1 MNYTCT
7 LNPSIDYIMHVDS
20 FKAEDLNR
28 ATETA
33 YFAGGKGINVSRL
46 LKRLDVETTALG
58 YIGGFTG
65 AFIRETL
72 ENAGIEHQFIEIN
85 EPTRVN
91 VKLKSGGETEINGPG
106 PSITTE
112 QLALLFEQ
120 IKSLGKQDALVAAG
134 NAPGSVPAD
143 IYARMADICEE
154 NGTRF
159 IADTSSAALRD
170 LIGKRMFLVKPN
182 HHELGELFDT
192 TISSIEDIVNY
203 ARKLHE
209 TGIENV
215 IVSMGGEGAI
225 FVNKDHAW
233 KAQTPKG
240 TVKNSVGAGD
250 SMVAG
255 FLAAYEKSGDYK
267 QAFTYAVAAGSATA
281 FSDDLGERQ
290 YIEELVSQVKLTSI

>member
-192 TISSIEDIVNY
+192 TISSIEDIVSY

>member
-7 LNPSIDYIMHVDS
+7 LNPSIDYIMHVDG
-20 FKAEDLNR
+20 FEAGDLNR
-28 ATETA
+28 ATQTA

-46 LKRLDVETTALG
+46 LKRLDVDTTALG

-65 AFIRETL
+65 AFIQETL
-72 ENAGIEHQFIEIN
+72 ESAGIEHQFIEIN

-91 VKLKSGGETEINGPG
+91 VKLKSGAETEINGPG

-120 IKSLGKQDALVAAG
+120 IRSLGNNDALIAAG

-159 IADTSSAALRD
+159 IADTSSSALRD

-192 TISSIEDIVNY
+192 TITSIEEIVSY

-255 FLAAYEKSGDYK
+255 FMAAYEKSGDYK

>member
-7 LNPSIDYIMHVDS
+7 LNPSIDYIMHVAD

-28 ATETA
+28 ATQTA

-46 LKRLDVETTALG
+46 LKRLDVDTTALG

-72 ENAGIEHQFIEIN
+72 ESAGIAHQFIEIN

-106 PSITTE
+106 PSITAE
-112 QLALLFEQ
+112 QLALLFGQ
-120 IKSLGKQDALVAAG
+120 IRSLGKQDALVAAG

-170 LIGKRMFLVKPN
+170 LIGKKMFLVKPN

-192 TISSIEDIVNY
+192 TISSIEDIVSY

-225 FVNKDHAW
+225 FVNRDHAW
-233 KAQTPKG
+233 KAETPKG

-255 FLAAYEKSGDYK
+255 FLAAYEKSGDYE

>member
-72 ENAGIEHQFIEIN
+72 ENTGIEHQFIEIN

-192 TISSIEDIVNY
+192 TISSIEDIVSY

-255 FLAAYEKSGDYK
+255 FLAAYEKSGEYK

>member
-7 LNPSIDYIMHVDS
+7 LNPSIDYIMHVDG
-20 FKAEDLNR
+20 FQAEDLNR

-72 ENAGIEHQFIEIN
+72 ESAGIEHQFIEIN

-120 IKSLGKQDALVAAG
+120 IRSLRKQDALVAAG

-154 NGTRF
+154 IGTRF

-192 TISSIEDIVNY
+192 TISSIEDIVSY

-233 KAQTPKG
+233 KAETPKG

>member
-1 MNYTCT
+1 
-7 LNPSIDYIMHVDS
+7 MHVDA
-20 FKAEDLNR
+20 FRAGDLNR
-28 ATETA
+28 ATNTA

-46 LKRLDVETTALG
+46 LNQLDVETTALG
-58 YIGGFTG
+58 YLGGFTG
-65 AFIRETL
+65 TFIRETL
-72 ENAGIEHQFIEIN
+72 ESAGINHQFIEIN

-91 VKLKSGGETEINGPG
+91 VKLKSGEESEINGPG

-112 QLALLFEQ
+112 QLALLLEQ
-120 IKSLGKQDALVAAG
+120 IRSLGTDDVLVAAG
-134 NAPGSVPAD
+134 NAPSSVPAD
-143 IYARMADICEE
+143 IYARMADICEK

-159 IADTSSAALRD
+159 IADTSSAALQD

-192 TISSIEDIVNY
+192 TISSIEDIVSY

-225 FVNKDHAW
+225 FVNKYHAW
-233 KAQTPKG
+233 KAETPKG

-255 FLAAYEKSGDYK
+255 FLAAYEKTNDYE

-281 FSDDLGERQ
+281 FSDDLGEQ
-290 YIEELVSQVKLTSI
+290 QDIEKLVSQVRLTSI

>member
-7 LNPSIDYIMHVDS
+7 LNPSIDYIMHVDG
-20 FKAEDLNR
+20 FQVEDLNR

-72 ENAGIEHQFIEIN
+72 ESAGIEHQFIEIN

-120 IKSLGKQDALVAAG
+120 IRSLGKQDALVAAG

-192 TISSIEDIVNY
+192 TISSLEDIVSY
-203 ARKLHE
+203 ARKLHK

-233 KAQTPKG
+233 KAETPKG
-240 TVKNSVGAGD
+240 AVKNSVGAGD

>member
-7 LNPSIDYIMHVDS
+7 LNPSIDYIMHVDA
-20 FKAEDLNR
+20 FQAGDLNR
-28 ATETA
+28 ATNTA

-46 LKRLDVETTALG
+46 LNRLDVETTALG
-58 YIGGFTG
+58 YLGGFTG
-65 AFIRETL
+65 TFIQETL
-72 ENAGIEHQFIEIN
+72 ESAGISHQFIEIN

-91 VKLKSGGETEINGPG
+91 VKLKSGEESEINGPG
-106 PSITTE
+106 PTITTE
-112 QLALLFEQ
+112 QLALLLEQ
-120 IKSLGKQDALVAAG
+120 IRSLGTDDVLVAAG
-134 NAPGSVPAD
+134 NAPSSVPAD
-143 IYARMADICEE
+143 IYARMADICEK

-159 IADTSSAALRD
+159 IADTSSAALQD

-192 TISSIEDIVNY
+192 TISSIEDIVSY

-225 FVNKDHAW
+225 FVNKHHAW
-233 KAQTPKG
+233 KAETPKG

-255 FLAAYEKSGDYK
+255 FLAAFEKTNNYE

-281 FSDDLGERQ
+281 FSDDLGERRD
-290 YIEELVSQVKLTSI
+290 IENLVSQVKLTSI